1 MKAIAV
7 VGLDLAK
14 QVFQIHGLDAEGGVV
29 IRRQMR
35 RGEVLKF
42 FSSLPPCLVGMEACA
57 SAHYWARELIA
68 FGHVSG

>member
-35 RGEVLKF
+35 RGE
-42 FSSLPPCLVGMEACA
+42 C
-57 SAHYWARELIA
+57 
-68 FGHVSG
+68 